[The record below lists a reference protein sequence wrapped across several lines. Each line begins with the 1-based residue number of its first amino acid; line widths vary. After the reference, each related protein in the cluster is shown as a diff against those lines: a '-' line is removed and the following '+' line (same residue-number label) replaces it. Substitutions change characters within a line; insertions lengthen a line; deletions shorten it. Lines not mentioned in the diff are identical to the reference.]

1 MDKEVQTL
9 FFVISALALKT
20 CIVTRGVAL
29 KTNNYAFLVMN
40 YLVESE
46 KNSIFAAKWLQDHWR
61 RIRENLSEGRGED
74 SKMTWHGFCL
84 VTD

>member
-1 MDKEVQTL
+1 M
-9 FFVISALALKT
+9 
-20 CIVTRGVAL
+20 R
-29 KTNNYAFLVMN
+29 FLVMN

-74 SKMTWHGFCL
+74 SKMTWNGFCL
-84 VTD
+84 VTDCYLVRSAYGPLKVCLKSRRKDGK